1 MSETAIARATDH
13 AWRYFELH
21 AHQRVTVFNYYI
33 VFAGIILAGLAASL
47 QRNDDFAALGIALGV
62 LLVLLS
68 WVFWQLDRRAAFL
81 VKHAE
86 RALETLEVQL
96 PIEAQLFR
104 QEPEAPKPKWHWT
117 YGRSFRFIFLV
128 MSLVGLAG
136 AILAGLQL
144 SGQIHLQ
151 NDTTT
156 HESSRAAR
164 TPSVPKKNYGSE

>member
-47 QRNDDFAALGIALGV
+47 QSNDDFAALGIALGI

-68 WVFWQLDRRAAFL
+68 WVFWQLDRRTAFL

-86 RALETLEVQL
+86 RALETLEVEL
-96 PIEAQLFR
+96 PIEAQLFH
-104 QEPEAPKPKWHWT
+104 QEPQAPKPKWHWT

-144 SGQIHLQ
+144 AGKINLQ
-151 NDTTT
+151 DDTIN
-156 HESSRAAR
+156 HAASRAVQ
-164 TPSVPKKNYGSE
+164 TPPVQKRQN